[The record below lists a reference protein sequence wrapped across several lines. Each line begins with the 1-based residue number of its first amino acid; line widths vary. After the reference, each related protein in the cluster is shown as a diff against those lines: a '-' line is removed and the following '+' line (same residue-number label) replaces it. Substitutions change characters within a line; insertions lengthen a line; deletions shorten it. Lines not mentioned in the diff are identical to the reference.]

1 MRILEEINS
10 VVKSSLLFIS
20 AEQSHALER
29 MHTCRTVECGGR
41 IVQCPNCYTR
51 TVVFNPCNQRGCP
64 ICSKRNQIL
73 WKQKVEK
80 KLLPVSHYHLVF
92 SIPRAYTL
100 TWLRNKRAVINVLF
114 KSVSRVI
121 GNIRN
126 DKGLLAGSILVFQSH
141 GRGMCYKPHI
151 HCILSAGGIGED
163 KTWKE
168 IGSLPYKQMQE
179 EFRCLAYKELSKT
192 IGSDRLPDTKE
203 IDNNEWKVYPE
214 YHQGN
219 GKSIV
224 GYLSHTSCGS
234 VINLKQ
240 DFMISGNSIRFT
252 ETHDGKVIE
261 TELEKKTFVE
271 RYLNHIP
278 PEGVV
283 SIRYYGL
290 YSNQHSEELKEI
302 RKSFPKEIEVIVEES
317 VIDKCPEC
325 ESRMFTLIV
334 FPPNTSIEYIEIMLG
349 VGPPNKSRFRIL

>member
-10 VVKSSLLFIS
+10 VAKSSLIFLS
-20 AEQSHALER
+20 SDQSHALDR
-29 MHTCRTVECGGR
+29 MHTCRTIECGGR
-41 IVQCPNCYTR
+41 IVQCPKCSTR
-51 TVVFNPCNQRGCP
+51 TVVYNPCNQRGCP

-73 WKQKVEK
+73 WKQKVDK

-92 SIPRAYTL
+92 SIPRAYNL

-114 KSVSRVI
+114 KSVSKVI

-126 DKGLLAGSILVFQSH
+126 DKDLLVGSILVFQSH

-151 HCILSAGGIGED
+151 HCILSAGGLSGD
-163 KTWKE
+163 NTWKE
-168 IGSLPYKQMQE
+168 IGSLPYKQMEE
-179 EFRCLAYKELSKT
+179 EFRCLVYKELSKN

-203 IDNNEWKVYPE
+203 IDDQEWKVHPE

-240 DFMISGNSIRFT
+240 DFKITTTHIKFT

-290 YSNQHSEELKEI
+290 YSNQHTEELKKI
-302 RKSFPKEIEVIVEES
+302 RNVFPKETEEIIEES
-317 VIDKCPEC
+317 VVDLCPEC
-325 ESRMFTLIV
+325 GNRMFTLVI
-334 FPPNTSIEYIEIMLG
+334 FPPNTSLEYIELMLG
-349 VGPPNKSRFRIL
+349 VGPPKEKRFRIL

>member
-1 MRILEEINS
+1 MRILQEIES
-10 VVKSSLLFIS
+10 VAKNSLLFVS
-20 AEQSHALER
+20 SDNSHAIER
-29 MHTCRTVECGGR
+29 MHKCRTIECGGR
-41 IVQCPNCYTR
+41 IAQCPKCSTR
-51 TVVFNPCNQRGCP
+51 TVIYNPCNQRGCP

-73 WKQKVEK
+73 WRQRVEK

-92 SIPRAYTL
+92 SIPKAYTI
-100 TWLRNKRAVINVLF
+100 TWLRNKRAVIDVLF
-114 KSVSRVI
+114 KCASKVI
-121 GNIRN
+121 ANVRS
-126 DKGLLAGSILVFQSH
+126 DKDLLAGSVLVFQSH

-151 HCILSAGGIGED
+151 HCILSAGGVTED
-163 KTWKE
+163 NKWKE
-168 IGSLPYKQMQE
+168 IGSLPYKGMEE
-179 EFRCLAYKELSKT
+179 EFHRLVYKELSKC
-192 IGSDRLPDTKE
+192 IGSERLPNTKE
-203 IDNNEWKVYPE
+203 IDNKEWKVHPE

-240 DFMISGNSIRFT
+240 DFKITESSIRFT

-302 RKSFPKEIEVIVEES
+302 RKQFPKEVEEI
-317 VIDKCPEC
+317 VDEAIADMCPEC
-325 ESRMFTLIV
+325 DSRMFTLMI
-334 FPPNTSIEYIEIMLG
+334 FPPNTDPEYIEIMLG
-349 VGPPNKSRFRIL
+349 VGPPNQKRFRVL